1 MDPLTD
7 EGDAV
12 QTHEG
17 GYVKEHIQLPLIVDY
32 PDEYLDE
39 ITWQELMNCWA
50 NHGYGQYLSDD
61 KLIHVS
67 HINRAVTIEGTVT
80 KHKRA
85 LNPHGPYTV
94 PRSLD
99 GFSRASAEYL
109 PMAYIC
115 HRGPTHDTGHYYTIL
130 VYKDLM
136 WIADDGATPKV
147 LPFLTPQIAG
157 QIVQVWGIQTSA
169 LLTPRQI
176 ARALPPP
183 ESPDYDPPL
192 HSTPPKK
199 ARHTQ
204 DNMRLNVANITAFG
218 KGTLD
223 WYWTRDNEIYVMIET
238 HLDQQ
243 KHQSMCQYF
252 EVRGRHAFGY
262 PAQANTTNDGTHGGI
277 LIVHDTAHGLTQL
290 ESYDIAGCGY
300 QAFLWEAKA
309 RSIMVVAV
317 YFKTNE
323 TIQGTTNSQILARIL
338 ALLQAT
344 NRQFILVGDWNNHPE
359 HFQSTVLSSITNS
372 ETFLLCQ
379 TSRTSDSELGAHMSP
394 RLRI

>member
-1 MDPLTD
+1 
-7 EGDAV
+7 
-12 QTHEG
+12 
-17 GYVKEHIQLPLIVDY
+17 
-32 PDEYLDE
+32 
-39 ITWQELMNCWA
+39 
-50 NHGYGQYLSDD
+50 
-61 KLIHVS
+61 
-67 HINRAVTIEGTVT
+67 
-80 KHKRA
+80 
-85 LNPHGPYTV
+85 
-94 PRSLD
+94 
-99 GFSRASAEYL
+99 
-109 PMAYIC
+109 MAFIC

-157 QIVQVWGIQTSA
+157 QIVQVWGTQTSA

-192 HSTPPKK
+192 HNTPPKK
-199 ARHTQ
+199 ARRTQ

-277 LIVHDTAHGLTQL
+277 LIIHDTAHGLTQL
-290 ESYDIAGCGY
+290 ESFDIAGCGY
-300 QAFLWEAKA
+300 QAFLWEAK
-309 RSIMVVAV
+309 
-317 YFKTNE
+317 
-323 TIQGTTNSQILARIL
+323 GTTNAQILARTL

-359 HFQSTVLSSITNS
+359 HFHSTVLSSKFHWQILAPAATMLNGNTVDYALI
-372 ETFLLCQ
+372 EEKLAAC
-379 TSRTSDSELGAHMSP
+379 TSMTTEWAVPWRPHCLVTYALELEDDFRKYHQELSTPAKHP
-394 RLRI
+394 RHWLPSLEHICHPG